1 MYTYRAQTNSPF
13 GGRKTPHTV
22 PVSGTLPRSSYI
34 LFHLI
39 LKNKKRQLHQW
50 CQKTFSLNAKR
61 KALFSTALIF
71 FPFFYSFPFLRL
83 CPSAFLHFPLP
94 DPLVLVADVHPSFP
108 ASLSAALG
116 RPEAPVTGFQL
127 PVASAVKTVV
137 DCWRTAT
144 QHLAKCAVYLETGLY
159 SF

>member
-1 MYTYRAQTNSPF
+1 M
-13 GGRKTPHTV
+13 V
-22 PVSGTLPRSSYI
+22 P
-34 LFHLI
+34 
-39 LKNKKRQLHQW
+39 KNVFLE
-50 CQKTFSLNAKR
+50 CQKEGVVLHRTYF
-61 KALFSTALIF
+61 F

-116 RPEAPVTGFQL
+116 RPEAPVTGVQL
-127 PVASAVKTVV
+127 PVASAVKTVA